1 MVDANEVAKHNT
13 KDDCWVILHGKAYDL
28 TEFLPKHPGGQAII
42 LKYAGQDA
50 SKAFDPI
57 HPPDIV
63 NKMLSKDKHLG
74 DVENLQDIAPT
85 DEDEEDVTEEE
96 KQRLELTKYKPPLSQ
111 MFNLFDFEYVASK
124 TMGYAGWKYYSSASD
139 DEITV
144 RENHLAFHRIWFRPR
159 VMIDVTTV
167 DFSTTMLGSPSS
179 TPFYITATALGRL
192 GHEDGEKVLTVSA
205 GKENVIYMIPTLSSC
220 SLDEILDVAIDKQT
234 LWMQIYVNAERE
246 MTEEMV
252 KAAEARGVKAFW
264 VTVDAPQLGRR
275 EKDMRA
281 KYIDDVSNL
290 QEEDD
295 SVDRSQG
302 AARAISSFID
312 VSLSWKDIKWFR
324 SITKK
329 PLVLKGIQ
337 RYEDVL
343 LAIEHGVDGVVLS
356 NHGGRQLEYS
366 RPSIEVLAETM
377 AVLRQKGLQDK
388 IEIYIDG
395 GIRRGT
401 DVLKAICLGAK
412 GVGIGRPFLY
422 AMSTYGYDGVRQAIR
437 LLKDEL
443 EMNMRLLGVNRL
455 DELDQSFL
463 DIRSLTSH
471 SGAPA
476 DSLLAKVY
484 EPLDLPKFKSNL

>member
-1 MVDANEVAKHNT
+1 MVDAKEVAKHNT

-50 SKAFDPI
+50 TKAFDPI

-74 DVENLQDIAPT
+74 EVENMEESDHQAE
-85 DEDEEDVTEEE
+85 DEDLSEED
-96 KQRLELTKYKPPLSQ
+96 KQRMELAERKPALSQ
-111 MFNLFDFEYVASK
+111 MFNMFDFEYVARK
-124 TMGYAGWKYYSSASD
+124 TMGLSGWKYYSSASD

-144 RENHLAFHRIWFRPR
+144 RENHLAYHRIWFRPR
-159 VMIDVTTV
+159 VMVDVTTV
-167 DFSTTMLGSPSS
+167 DFSTTMLGSKTSA
-179 TPFYITATALGRL
+179 PFYITATALGRL
-192 GHEDGEKVLTVSA
+192 GHEDGEQVLTVSA
-205 GKENVIYMIPTLSSC
+205 GKEDIIYMIPTLSSC
-220 SLDEILDVAIDKQT
+220 SMDEILDRAIDKQT

-246 MTEEMV
+246 MTAEMV
-252 KAAEARGVKAFW
+252 RAAEERGVKAFW
-264 VTVDAPQLGRR
+264 ITVDAPQLGRR

-281 KYIDDVSNL
+281 KYVDDVANL
-290 QEEDD
+290 QDEEDAG
-295 SVDRSQG
+295 VDRSQG

-329 PLVLKGIQ
+329 PLVLKGVQ

-366 RPSIEVLAETM
+366 RPSIEVLEETM
-377 AVLRQKGLQDK
+377 AVLREKGLENE
-388 IEIYIDG
+388 IEIYLDG
-395 GIRRGT
+395 GVRRGT
-401 DVLKAICLGAK
+401 DILKAICLGAK

-422 AMSTYGYDGVRQAIR
+422 AMSTYGYDGVRRAIN

-443 EMNMRLLGVNRL
+443 EMNMRLLGVNQL
-455 DELDQSFL
+455 HELDRSFV
-463 DIRSLTSH
+463 DVRSLNSH
-471 SGAPA
+471 AGHPS
-476 DSLLAKVY
+476 DSLMSKVY
-484 EPLDLPKFKSNL
+484 EPIEMPQFKPKL